1 MSRQSRATPRSSK
14 KIHPRLATA
23 ESAASGSLTPRSQ
36 TFNKTVDNYRPAD
49 MFNHMAE
56 HQAQLDLVFRALG
69 DHTRRAML
77 QRLAKGEHTVSE
89 LAAPYRM
96 SLAAASKHIQTLE
109 RAGLVKR
116 TVRGRIHYCRIDPRP
131 LARADDWLRGY
142 ERLWDTRIERLVEL
156 LRHPDNEP
164 SDTE

>member
-1 MSRQSRATPRSSK
+1 M
-14 KIHPRLATA
+14 
-23 ESAASGSLTPRSQ
+23 
-36 TFNKTVDNYRPAD
+36 V
-49 MFNHMAE
+49 E
-56 HQAQLDLVFRALG
+56 HQQTRLDLVFRALG

-77 QRLAKGEHTVSE
+77 ERLAKGEQTVGE

-142 ERLWDTRIERLVEL
+142 ERLWDTRIERLGQL
-156 LRHPDNEP
+156 PPHPEN
-164 SDTE
+164 DTSQAE

>member
-1 MSRQSRATPRSSK
+1 
-14 KIHPRLATA
+14 
-23 ESAASGSLTPRSQ
+23 
-36 TFNKTVDNYRPAD
+36 
-49 MFNHMAE
+49 MFNHMVD
-56 HQAQLDLVFRALG
+56 HRQSRLDLVFRALG

-77 QRLAKGEHTVSE
+77 RRLARGELTVGE
-89 LAAPYRM
+89 LAAPYEM

-131 LARADDWLRGY
+131 LARADEWLRVY

-156 LRHPDNEP
+156 LRHPDNDP
-164 SDTE
+164 SSEE

>member
-1 MSRQSRATPRSSK
+1 M
-14 KIHPRLATA
+14 I
-23 ESAASGSLTPRSQ
+23 
-36 TFNKTVDNYRPAD
+36 FNRMVKRP
-49 MFNHMAE
+49 
-56 HQAQLDLVFRALG
+56 QGLDLVFRALA

-77 QRLAKGEHTVSE
+77 ERLAQREQTVGE

-131 LARADDWLRGY
+131 LERADDWLRNY
-142 ERLWDTRIERLVEL
+142 ERLWDTRIERLVAL
-156 LRHPDNEP
+156 LRHPDNDP
-164 SDTE
+164 SDSE

>member
-1 MSRQSRATPRSSK
+1 MVE
-14 KIHPRLATA
+14 HPER
-23 ESAASGSLTPRSQ
+23 
-36 TFNKTVDNYRPAD
+36 
-49 MFNHMAE
+49 
-56 HQAQLDLVFRALG
+56 LDLVFRALS
-69 DHTRRAML
+69 DHTRRGML
-77 QRLAKGEHTVSE
+77 QRLAKGEQTVTE
-89 LAAPYRM
+89 LASPYPI

-131 LARADDWLRGY
+131 LARADDWLRNY

-164 SDTE
+164 SNEE

>member
-1 MSRQSRATPRSSK
+1 MSS
-14 KIHPRLATA
+14 
-23 ESAASGSLTPRSQ
+23 
-36 TFNKTVDNYRPAD
+36 FNQTVDNRAIATI
-49 MFNHMAE
+49 FNRMVE
-56 HQAQLDLVFRALG
+56 HNRVRLDLVFRALS

-77 QRLAKGEHTVSE
+77 ERLAKAEHTVGE

-109 RAGLVKR
+109 RAGLVNR

-131 LARADDWLRGY
+131 LERADGWLRGY

-156 LRHPDNEP
+156 LRHPDNAP
-164 SDTE
+164 SDTR

>member
-1 MSRQSRATPRSSK
+1 MVSFVPLVSLE
-14 KIHPRLATA
+14 IVVD
-23 ESAASGSLTPRSQ
+23 SGRPWR
-36 TFNKTVDNYRPAD
+36 TFNVMVERTAAR
-49 MFNHMAE
+49 
-56 HQAQLDLVFRALG
+56 LDLVFRALG

-77 QRLAKGEHTVSE
+77 ERLARGELTVGE

-116 TVRGRIHYCRIDPRP
+116 TIRGRIHYCRIDPRP
-131 LARADDWLRGY
+131 LERADDWLRAY
-142 ERLWDTRIERLVEL
+142 ERLWDTRIERLAQL
-156 LRHPDNEP
+156 LRHPDNDS